1 MGKRRWIMGDKLMH
15 NFSHFEDNKLTLIP
29 PFAHKEP
36 KDDDLG
42 LPEHPIFSNYSKY
55 LWTSHKRTGG
65 VEVQEPSSKQA
76 QKLQERVDEI
86 RRKQTV

>member
-1 MGKRRWIMGDKLMH
+1 MGDKLIH
-15 NFSHFEDNKLTLIP
+15 NFTHFESNKLTLLP

-55 LWTSHKRTGG
+55 LWTSHKRSGG
-65 VEVQEPSSKQA
+65 VEVDEPSSMRA
-76 QKLQERVDEI
+76 
-86 RRKQTV
+86 RKQQAKLNVLRKHETV